1 MPPGRQLGRN
11 HHVRSA
17 EQRLQQRRRQQR
29 LARLSRRRPRGRR
42 RGDRLVPLLRPDPG
56 RAEGGRRQHGGP
68 QAAGRTDARSRRLAT
83 ARREGGY
90 AIAAL
95 VVGALLALAIGIGW
109 YVWSGQSAVPTTPA
123 AMELNLKL
131 PPAPSLPD
139 PAPMPNPGA
148 GG

>member
-1 MPPGRQLGRN
+1 M
-11 HHVRSA
+11 
-17 EQRLQQRRRQQR
+17 
-29 LARLSRRRPRGRR
+29 
-42 RGDRLVPLLRPDPG
+42 
-56 RAEGGRRQHGGP
+56 
-68 QAAGRTDARSRRLAT
+68 

-139 PAPMPNPGA
+139 PAPMPNPQPTPMPKPGA